1 MTSSMAPAVL
11 TMPTAVAIAPA
22 VRAAAVAFTVPVAP
36 AMLVFG
42 FIFYLLL
49 AFGGPAAKFRFS
61 SSVISGFARSPVV
74 ARLHFRRVFR
84 SYLCYLRS
92 LGFLGFFRPCLCKR
106 ASAAND
112 KAGEKRY
119 G

>member
-1 MTSSMAPAVL
+1 MTRPS
-11 TMPTAVAIAPA
+11 AVAIVPA
-22 VRAAAVAFTVPVAP
+22 VRAAAVAAAFTVPVAP
-36 AMLVFG
+36 AMLVLG

-61 SSVISGFARSPVV
+61 SSVISCFSRSPVV
-74 ARLHFRRVFR
+74 TRLHLRRMFR
-84 SYLCYLRS
+84 SNLCYLRG

-112 KAGEKRY
+112 KAGEKCD

>member
-22 VRAAAVAFTVPVAP
+22 VRAAAVAFTVPVP
-36 AMLVFG
+36 PPVLMLG

-49 AFGGPAAKFRFS
+49 AFGGPAPKFRFS
-61 SSVISGFARSPVV
+61 SLLISGFTGSPVV
-74 ARLHFRRVFR
+74 ARRHFRRAFC
-84 SYLCYLRS
+84 SYLCYLRG

-112 KAGEKRY
+112 KAGEKRD